1 MLNMLNVCT
10 CTQLGAAECD
20 ARMNFGFSEA
30 HPLHTDISE
39 WSSEC
44 KVRCFMNMAKIH
56 LVFPQ
61 RLNIFPSFYLVGM
74 SSSLCTYVVGGG
86 TQVGKQKREAH
97 EINQTEVN
105 MPKY

>member
-1 MLNMLNVCT
+1 MV
-10 CTQLGAAECD
+10 
-20 ARMNFGFSEA
+20 FSEA
-30 HPLHTDISE
+30 HPLHTELSE
-39 WSSEC
+39 GLSEC
-44 KVRCFMNMAKIH
+44 KAQCSMNMAKIH

-74 SSSLCTYVVGGG
+74 SSSLCTDVVGGG
-86 TQVGKQKREAH
+86 TEVGKEKGSTC